1 MAAKLTG
8 PSGDLG
14 AKRESASAAFMKRKV
29 KNAGRGGACAK
40 AFKVRPFAKAGGD
53 NS

>member
-1 MAAKLTG
+1 MAAKLVG

-14 AKRESASAAFMKRKV
+14 AKRAANGAAFMRRKI
-29 KNAGRGGACAK
+29 KNAGRTGACAK